1 MDLPKVFQNRNI
13 GVINNDQEYFYS
25 SSSKTQNNVQSKKI
39 NVEEKINKIFNSNK
53 FVYKIK
59 VLINTKEEEINTT
72 IIGKVN
78 HNLITINNELIPIKD
93 ILDINEK

>member
-13 GVINNDQEYFYS
+13 GDINNDQEYFHS
-25 SSSKTQNNVQSKKI
+25 SNSKIQNNKEQKRI
-39 NVEEKINKIFNSNK
+39 NVEEKINNIFKSNK
-53 FVYKIK
+53 FVYKIN
-59 VLINTKEEEINTT
+59 VVISTKDEEINTT
-72 IIGKVN
+72 IIGKAN